1 MQNFG
6 TAANIYDST
15 RVLATAKATGEI
27 FHHYIKKVQSTQ
39 WAHQVIKTIQP
50 MPMPQPVTD
59 F

>member
-50 MPMPQPVTD
+50 MPQGQNL
-59 F
+59 